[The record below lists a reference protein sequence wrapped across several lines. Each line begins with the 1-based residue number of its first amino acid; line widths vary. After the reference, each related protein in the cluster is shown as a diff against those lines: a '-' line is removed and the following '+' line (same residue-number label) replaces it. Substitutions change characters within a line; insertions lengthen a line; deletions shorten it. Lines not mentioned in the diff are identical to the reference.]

1 MILNY
6 KAAISYGVVVGN
18 STCFTLQEIV
28 GDSFVSLQQI
38 VGCPENNSCISP
50 RARSAS
56 EKQVSKLRLDWQMG
70 ILYLFTSLAK
80 TPEREVNMLGL
91 ADRTA
96 CLAVLC
102 YKYVITNWKTY
113 SALDGK
119 GINTLTAPSYRAN
132 KLDIPIYTKQPS
144 KSHQELDFSTPR
156 CISQQ
161 QFYLPFFSRP
171 LRSLTTKPMTPICNS
186 W

>member
-28 GDSFVSLQQI
+28 GDSSVLLQQI
-38 VGCPENNSCISP
+38 VGCPENNSCTS

-80 TPEREVNMLGL
+80 TLEREVNMLEL

-96 CLAVLC
+96 CLAVMC
-102 YKYVITNWKTY
+102 YKYVVTN
-113 SALDGK
+113 
-119 GINTLTAPSYRAN
+119 
-132 KLDIPIYTKQPS
+132 
-144 KSHQELDFSTPR
+144 
-156 CISQQ
+156 
-161 QFYLPFFSRP
+161 
-171 LRSLTTKPMTPICNS
+171 
-186 W
+186 